1 MEALMSS
8 QQTQH
13 ADQHSQSDTHAPAE
27 IPASS
32 TDVTTHAGMDLWRV
46 QLATGEV
53 RVMSLD
59 ALDDAFQSGLI
70 TESTPVL
77 PPGAVA
83 WTKLADAAGLDA
95 SPPPADAGNVPS
107 VAPMAVSLSDT
118 GDATPTSYANQSPYS
133 LPDLDIDAMHD
144 EAFKPKKGRGL
155 AVIGLAV
162 VLVGGLGFAATKVGN
177 ISSSASNSLSI
188 SAAPVAP
195 AAAQPP
201 PAAVDVNTG
210 APAKTL
216 TDEQKAKLAEADKA
230 REAAS
235 AAAAAKR
242 AKDRPSGPARRGP
255 REKSSQPF
263 VNSGNKFDPL
273 NGAL

>member
-1 MEALMSS
+1 MSS
-8 QQTQH
+8 EPVH
-13 ADQHSQSDTHAPAE
+13 AQPAGE
-27 IPASS
+27 SS
-32 TDVTTHAGMDLWRV
+32 TDVTTHAGMELWRV

-77 PPGAVA
+77 PPAGGA

-95 SPPPADAGNVPS
+95 VDASRPEGNVPS
-107 VAPMAVSLSDT
+107 VAPMAVNVAEST
-118 GDATPTSYANQSPYS
+118 GNATPYSQSPYS
-133 LPDLDIDAMHD
+133 LPDLDIDGMSD
-144 EAFKPKKGRGL
+144 EAFKPKKGRIF

-162 VLVGGLGFAATKVGN
+162 VLVGGLGFAATKLGGDVAA
-177 ISSSASNSLSI
+177 SASNSLS
-188 SAAPVAP
+188 APGADK
-195 AAAQPP
+195 AAAAAPP
-201 PAAVDVNTG
+201 PAAVDVNTT

-216 TDEQKAKLAEADKA
+216 TDEQRAKLAEADKA
-230 REAAS
+230 REV
-235 AAAAAKR
+235 AAAALAAKR

-255 REKSSQPF
+255 RAKSSQPF

>member
-1 MEALMSS
+1 MSS
-8 QQTQH
+8 QLSTTAAQPT
-13 ADQHSQSDTHAPAE
+13 E
-27 IPASS
+27 SS
-32 TDVTTHAGMDLWRV
+32 TDVNTHSGMDLWRV

-77 PPGAVA
+77 PPGAAA

-95 SPPPADAGNVPS
+95 PAAPEGNVPS
-107 VAPMAVSLSDT
+107 VAPMAVSLAETT
-118 GDATPTSYANQSPYS
+118 GNATPYEMSPYS
-133 LPDLDIDAMHD
+133 LPDLDIDSMHD
-144 EAFKPKKGRGL
+144 EAFKPKKGRVF
-155 AVIGLAV
+155 AIIGLAV
-162 VLVGGLGFAATKVGN
+162 VLVGGLGFAATKAGN
-177 ISSSASNSLSI
+177 IASSASNSLSAP
-188 SAAPVAP
+188 AAEKA

-201 PAAVDVNTG
+201 PAAVDVNTA

-230 REAAS
+230 REAA
-235 AAAAAKR
+235 AAAREAKR

-255 REKSSQPF
+255 REKTSQPF
-263 VNSGNKFDPL
+263 VNGGNKFDPL

>member
-1 MEALMSS
+1 MSS
-8 QQTQH
+8 QQV
-13 ADQHSQSDTHAPAE
+13 ALAPE
-27 IPASS
+27 SS

-77 PPGAVA
+77 PPGGTA

-95 SPPPADAGNVPS
+95 PGADAGEGPGNVPS
-107 VAPMAVSLSDT
+107 VAPMAVSIAEST
-118 GDATPTSYANQSPYS
+118 GDATPYSQSPYS
-133 LPDLDIDAMHD
+133 LPDVDLDSMHD
-144 EAFKPKKGRGL
+144 EAFKPKKGRVF
-155 AVIGLAV
+155 AVIGLAI
-162 VLVGGLGFAATKVGN
+162 VLVGGLGFAATRAGD
-177 ISSSASNSLSI
+177 ISSSASNSLS
-188 SAAPVAP
+188 AVPAEK
-195 AAAQPP
+195 AAAAAPP
-201 PAAVDVNTG
+201 PAAVDINTA

-230 REAAS
+230 REAA
-235 AAAAAKR
+235 AAAREAKR
-242 AKDRPSGPARRGP
+242 AKDRPWGPTRRGP
-255 REKSSQPF
+255 RAKSSQPF
-263 VNSGNKFDPL
+263 VNGGSKFDPL

>member
-1 MEALMSS
+1 MSS
-8 QQTQH
+8 QQAT
-13 ADQHSQSDTHAPAE
+13 E
-27 IPASS
+27 SS
-32 TDVTTHAGMDLWRV
+32 TDVATHAGMDVWRV

-77 PPGAVA
+77 PPGAAA

-95 SPPPADAGNVPS
+95 PAAPDGNVPS
-107 VAPMAVSLSDT
+107 VAPMAVSVAEST
-118 GDATPTSYANQSPYS
+118 GDATPYANNSPYS
-133 LPDLDIDAMHD
+133 LPDLDIDAMND
-144 EAFKPKKGRGL
+144 EAFKPKRGRIF
-155 AVIGLAV
+155 AAIGLAV
-162 VLVGGLGFAATKVGN
+162 VLVGGLGFAATKAGN
-177 ISSSASNSLSI
+177 IAGAASNSLR
-188 SAAPVAP
+188 APGAEK
-195 AAAQPP
+195 AAAAAPP
-201 PAAVDVNTG
+201 PAAVDVNTA

-230 REAAS
+230 REAA
-235 AAAAAKR
+235 AAARDAKR

-263 VNSGNKFDPL
+263 VNSGNKYDPL

>member
-8 QQTQH
+8 QQTHH
-13 ADQHSQSDTHAPAE
+13 AVAQ
-27 IPASS
+27 IPESS

-46 QLATGEV
+46 QLGTGEV

-77 PPGAVA
+77 PPGAAA

-95 SPPPADAGNVPS
+95 PAAPAPEGGAAGNVPS
-107 VAPMAVSLSDT
+107 LAPMAVSLSDT
-118 GDATPTSYANQSPYS
+118 GNATRYANQSPYS

-144 EAFKPKKGRGL
+144 EAFKPRKGRVF

-162 VLVGGLGFAATKVGN
+162 VLVGGLGFAATQVGN

>member
-1 MEALMSS
+1 MSS
-8 QQTQH
+8 QQD
-13 ADQHSQSDTHAPAE
+13 AVAE

-77 PPGAVA
+77 PPGAAA

-95 SPPPADAGNVPS
+95 PTPPAAPEGAAGNVPS
-107 VAPMAVSLSDT
+107 LAPMAVSLSDT
-118 GDATPTSYANQSPYS
+118 GNATPYANQSPYS

-144 EAFKPKKGRGL
+144 EAFKPKRGRVL
-155 AVIGLAV
+155 AFIGLAV

-177 ISSSASNSLSI
+177 ISSSASNSLS
-188 SAAPVAP
+188 APAVQA

>member
-1 MEALMSS
+1 
-8 QQTQH
+8 
-13 ADQHSQSDTHAPAE
+13 
-27 IPASS
+27 
-32 TDVTTHAGMDLWRV
+32 V
-46 QLATGEV
+46 QLLTGEV
-53 RVMSLD
+53 RVMSVD

-77 PPGAVA
+77 PPGAAA
-83 WTKLADAAGLDA
+83 WSKLADAAGLDA
-95 SPPPADAGNVPS
+95 PAADNNVPS
-107 VAPMAVSLSDT
+107 VAPMAVSVRDS
-118 GDATPTSYANQSPYS
+118 GDATPYSQSPYS

-144 EAFKPKKGRGL
+144 EAFKPKKGRIF
-155 AVIGLAV
+155 AVIGLAI
-162 VLVGGLGFAATKVGN
+162 VLVGGLGFAATKAGN
-177 ISSSASNSLSI
+177 IASSATNSLT
-188 SAAPVAP
+188 APGLDKA

-201 PAAVDVNTG
+201 PAAVDDVNTA

-230 REAAS
+230 REAA
-235 AAAAAKR
+235 AAAREAKR
-242 AKDRPSGPARRGP
+242 AKDRPSAPTRRGP

>member
-8 QQTQH
+8 QQAT
-13 ADQHSQSDTHAPAE
+13 E
-27 IPASS
+27 SS

-77 PPGAVA
+77 PPGAAA

-95 SPPPADAGNVPS
+95 PAAPDGNVPS
-107 VAPMAVSLSDT
+107 VAPMAVNVAEST
-118 GDATPTSYANQSPYS
+118 GDATPYANQSPYS
-133 LPDLDIDAMHD
+133 LPDLDIDAMND
-144 EAFKPKKGRGL
+144 EAFKPRKGRIF

-162 VLVGGLGFAATKVGN
+162 VLVGGLGFAATKAGN
-177 ISSSASNSLSI
+177 VAGAASNSLS
-188 SAAPVAP
+188 APGAEK
-195 AAAQPP
+195 AAAAAPP
-201 PAAVDVNTG
+201 PAAVDVNTA

-230 REAAS
+230 REAA
-235 AAAAAKR
+235 AAARDAKR

-263 VNSGNKFDPL
+263 VNSGNKYDPL

>member
-8 QQTQH
+8 QQAT
-13 ADQHSQSDTHAPAE
+13 E
-27 IPASS
+27 SS

-77 PPGAVA
+77 PPGGVA
-83 WTKLADAAGLDA
+83 WTKLADAAGLDHP
-95 SPPPADAGNVPS
+95 SPAEGPDGNVPS
-107 VAPMAVSLSDT
+107 VAPMAVSVAEST
-118 GDATPTSYANQSPYS
+118 GDATPYANHSPYS
-133 LPDLDIDAMHD
+133 LPDLDIDAMND
-144 EAFKPKKGRGL
+144 EAFKPRRGRIF

-162 VLVGGLGFAATKVGN
+162 VLVGGLGFAATKAGN
-177 ISSSASNSLSI
+177 IAGAASNSLS
-188 SAAPVAP
+188 APGAEK
-195 AAAQPP
+195 AAAAAPP
-201 PAAVDVNTG
+201 PAAVDVNTA

-230 REAAS
+230 REAA
-235 AAAAAKR
+235 AAARDAKR

-255 REKSSQPF
+255 REKTSQPF
-263 VNSGNKFDPL
+263 VNSGNKYDPL